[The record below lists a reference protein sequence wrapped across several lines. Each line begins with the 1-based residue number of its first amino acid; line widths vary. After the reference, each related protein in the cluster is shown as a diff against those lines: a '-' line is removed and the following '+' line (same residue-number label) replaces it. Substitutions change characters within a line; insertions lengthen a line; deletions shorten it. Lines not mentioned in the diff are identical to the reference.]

1 MSPLFRSKGRE
12 EAESALRSC
21 DETLAILE
29 SGTADLGP
37 AQRLRERSA
46 DLAGEGAYRE
56 ATEAARKA
64 EETARLLDRI
74 HTAATEGL
82 TRLKSERTRMARL
95 GMAVSEV
102 DDLIER
108 AGSWMSRTSERFGDP
123 RFPAYSKA
131 GELALQGLRLAKE
144 RIPRFKGASAVVFEA
159 EQALRQMAESNR
171 FVDKGAFEFLV
182 LKPAADALGDAK
194 AKLQANAFS
203 EAEDRARWTLAAA
216 RQIETTY
223 GRVTRSY
230 EGVAEGAKAFR
241 SEGGTATEVE
251 DLLAVSRLALE
262 KGKFDEAADIAE
274 RAGGHLR
281 EVREE
286 YRSLVLKQRTAED
299 AIREVETWGF
309 NAKEPRAI
317 LQDARSL
324 MVAGKYREAAVRVEE
339 ARHAAQALRETHRA
353 SAARIAEMRR
363 SIVAVRSTSPRSAA
377 EADAL
382 LTRAETLLE
391 EGRYRACEENLQI
404 ASLLLVDVD
413 TAKPPGP
420 PPGLAS
426 ILQAAREIEPTC
438 PTCDGPLAN
447 DGTCPTCSALPEPAN
462 PEPLSPIRRAVE
474 DAKRVVAAIER
485 DHGTLA
491 EQAAAAVQGCAMCGG
506 PLGGEDLL
514 CVTCQGNLKGSR

>member
-12 EAESALRSC
+12 AAESALRSC

-37 AQRLRERSA
+37 ARRLRERSA
-46 DLAGEGAYRE
+46 DLGGKGAYRE

-108 AGSWMSRTSERFGDP
+108 AGSWMSRPSERFGDP

-274 RAGGHLR
+274 SAGGHLR

-420 PPGLAS
+420 PP
-426 ILQAAREIEPTC
+426 
-438 PTCDGPLAN
+438 
-447 DGTCPTCSALPEPAN
+447 
-462 PEPLSPIRRAVE
+462 
-474 DAKRVVAAIER
+474 
-485 DHGTLA
+485 
-491 EQAAAAVQGCAMCGG
+491 
-506 PLGGEDLL
+506 
-514 CVTCQGNLKGSR
+514 